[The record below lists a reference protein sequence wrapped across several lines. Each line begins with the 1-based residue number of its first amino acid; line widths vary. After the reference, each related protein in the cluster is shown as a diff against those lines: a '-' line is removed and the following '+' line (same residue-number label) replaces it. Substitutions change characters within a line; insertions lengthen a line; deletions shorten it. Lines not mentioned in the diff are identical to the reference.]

1 VGHAVS
7 RNNAPKTRGRPFA
20 KGNPGRP
27 KGARHRV
34 TALAEK
40 LMRADAKAIVEAV
53 VTAARN
59 GDMTAARIVLD
70 RIAPARRDSTVR
82 FDLPEIDSVDDIA
95 SAMGAVL
102 AAVASGEISPSEGQA
117 IAALLGQQR
126 QAFETA
132 ALAERLDEVERRFGE
147 AMPEDDPGVIRV
159 SIVGNPEHTRQ
170 IAKAAEEA
178 ARRRRADDR
187 E

>member
-1 VGHAVS
+1 L
-7 RNNAPKTRGRPFA
+7 
-20 KGNPGRP
+20 
-27 KGARHRV
+27 
-34 TALAEK
+34 LAEK
-40 LMRADAKAIVEAV
+40 LMQADARAIVEAV

-70 RIAPARRDSTVR
+70 RIAPARRDSPVR

-102 AAVASGEISPSEGQA
+102 AAVACGEISPSEGQA
-117 IAALLGQQR
+117 ISALLGQQR
-126 QAFETA
+126 EAFEA
-132 ALAERLDEVERRFGE
+132 AELAERLE

-159 SIVGNPEHTRQ
+159 EIVGNPEHTRQ

-178 ARRRRADDR
+178 ARKGGK